1 MENQETRIKQIR
13 RENFL
18 FLFEQF
24 KERVRQT
31 LPSEKDRGMLK
42 RFSEQLGISDKFVSH
57 INTGRKPIGDR
68 AAQKIEE
75 ALSLPRGWMDETH
88 AEEAIDALSP
98 LKQEVVAMVVELLKS
113 GSEEG
118 AAEVM
123 RLVREKMTGQKNGG

>member
-1 MENQETRIKQIR
+1 MENQEARVKEIR

-31 LPSEKDRGMLK
+31 LPSEPDRGMLK
-42 RFSEQLGISDKFVSH
+42 RFAEQLDISDKFVSH
-57 INTGRKPIGDR
+57 INTGRKPIGDKT
-68 AAQKIEE
+68 AMKIED
-75 ALSLPRGWMDETH
+75 SMGLPRGWMDETH
-88 AEEAIDALSP
+88 SEESVENLSP

-123 RLVREKMTGQKNGG
+123 KIVREKMTGAKKD

>member
-1 MENQETRIKQIR
+1 MENQEALIKQIR

-31 LPSEKDRGMLK
+31 LPSEPDRGMLK
-42 RFSEQLGISDKFVSH
+42 RFAEQLGISDKFVSH
-57 INTGRKPIGDR
+57 INTGRKPIGDKS
-68 AAQKIEE
+68 AQKIE
-75 ALSLPRGWMDETH
+75 AAMGLPRGWMDEAH
-88 AEEAIDALSP
+88 SEESVESLSP

-123 RLVREKMTGQKNGG
+123 KLVREKMSGAKGK